1 MKSVLLEKQIP
12 VLVLALSLAPAWSAE
27 PNVPG
32 IPNFHQVSENIFRG
46 GQPANSSWSSLAD
59 LGIKLVVDLRLPSEH
74 SINREEQAVQAAG
87 MRYVSIPMDGFAAP
101 SDQNVSRVL
110 ALLEE
115 SNTDGPVFVHCRRGS
130 DRSGTVIACY
140 RITHDH
146 WENQKALQ
154 EAKSFG
160 MYWIEKG
167 MQHYILNFKP
177 AERSSASQL
186 SAVQTN

>member
-1 MKSVLLEKQIP
+1 MQFHKQIP
-12 VLVLALSLAPAWSAE
+12 ALLFALSLAPVWAAE
-27 PNVPG
+27 PAAEPTAPG
-32 IPNFHQVSENIFRG
+32 VPNFHQVNEHIFRG
-46 GQPANSSWSSLAD
+46 GQPAGSSWRSLAD
-59 LGIKLVVDLRLPSEH
+59 LGIKLVIDLRLPSEH
-74 SINREEQAVQAAG
+74 SISREEQAVQAAG

-101 SDQNVSRVL
+101 SDENVAKVL
-110 ALLEE
+110 ALFE
-115 SNTDGPVFVHCRRGS
+115 SNTDGIVFVHCRRGS

-177 AERSSASQL
+177 VEQSSASQP
-186 SAVQTN
+186 SAAQTN